1 MQKSLSRSLQPPSW
15 VDRAEAV
22 GSPSPRPPWP
32 DASSSVA
39 RGGEEPDTQT
49 ARYAAQTTASLPNCR
64 LMKGS
69 RGACVALS
77 AARLPTSK
85 TSASRSMPAFGSPSG
100 NILQFHTHRA
110 FWTDLPRVPA
120 YPWTPGYTDRRDTFL
135 HYVII
140 VHSVMRLLPEGAHL
154 LSLLVA
160 SSSEDRYASCLVHL
174 REALAVVTEALVRV
188 ERSTY

>member
-110 FWTDLPRVPA
+110 CPACPRIRGPPP
-120 YPWTPGYTDRRDTFL
+120 YCNTPIGG
-135 HYVII
+135 I
-140 VHSVMRLLPEGAHL
+140 HSYIMS
-154 LSLLVA
+154 LSYIQSCA
-160 SSSEDRYASCLVHL
+160 SSL
-174 REALAVVTEALVRV
+174 REPIF
-188 ERSTY
+188 YHF